1 MKFIQKHKQL
11 YSYLMITV
19 GAGILAVG
27 LQWFYDPIGLVTGG
41 FSGLAI
47 IVKEVTAELYNN
59 GIFLWFEEGGI
70 PLWFTNLALNIPVF
84 ILAYFLKGKKFIGKT
99 LYGALALSA
108 WLYVI
113 PTWDLA
119 NGDMLIA
126 AVFGGV
132 CAGAGIGFVIK
143 VGATTGG
150 TDMVSALVQLKMR
163 HYSIVQILQVI
174 DGAVVVL
181 GFTIFG
187 MTPTLYAII
196 GIIIQTKVADLIV
209 EGINYSKAA
218 YIISD
223 KHEIVAEKILKD
235 LDRGLTGLEAR
246 GMYTGTEKR
255 VLLCIVTQK
264 ELVVLKNLVNEVDP
278 NAFVI
283 VSDVREVLGEGFQE
297 YKQEF

>member
-11 YSYLMITV
+11 YSYLMITI
-19 GAGILAVG
+19 GAGILAAG

-196 GIIIQTKVADLIV
+196 GIIIQTKVADLVV

>member
-1 MKFIQKHKQL
+1 MGIQC
-11 YSYLMITV
+11 
-19 GAGILAVG
+19 
-27 LQWFYDPIGLVTGG
+27 FYDPVGLVTGG

-47 IVKEVTAELYNN
+47 IVKDVTLRLQET
-59 GIFLWFEEGGI
+59 GIYLWFEEGGI
-70 PLWFTNLALNIPVF
+70 PLWFTNLALNVPVF
-84 ILAYFLKGKKFIGKT
+84 ILAYFLKGPKFIGKT
-99 LYGALALSA
+99 LFGTLMLSA
-108 WLYVI
+108 WLYII
-113 PTWDLA
+113 PLWDFA
-119 NGDMLIA
+119 QGDFLIGSI
-126 AVFGGV
+126 FGGV

-150 TDMVSALVQLKMR
+150 TDMVSALVQLKIR

-174 DGAVVVL
+174 DAVVVML
-181 GFTIFG
+181 GLAVFG
-187 MTPTLYAII
+187 MKPTLYAII
-196 GIIIQTKVADLIV
+196 GIIVQTKVADLVV

-255 VLLCIVTQK
+255 VLMCVVTQK
-264 ELVVLKNLVNEVDP
+264 ELVVLKNLVNDIDP
-278 NAFVI
+278 DAFVI